1 MNLELQQQANEV
13 EEAGLELVMRRRN
26 LEQCA
31 ENLRMSRKA
40 YSVGYERLSELL
52 TAQLLWQQAY
62 AELVEA
68 KYQQSIKIVK
78 WQKAAGRLHLY
89 Y

>member
-1 MNLELQQQANEV
+1 
-13 EEAGLELVMRRRN
+13 MRRHS

-40 YSVGYERLSELL
+40 YSVGFETLSDLL

-62 AELVEA
+62 ADLVEA

-78 WQKAAGRLHLY
+78 WKKAAGRLHLSY
-89 Y
+89 